1 MVWFCYN
8 CSNMTT
14 KGDQAAFK
22 AAYGALNAAQKE
34 AVDTIEGPVMVIAGP
49 GTGKTQ
55 ILTLRIA
62 NILLKTDS
70 KPGNILALTFTES
83 GARAMR
89 ERLVSLIG
97 EAAYDVAIYTF
108 HGFADSLIQKYPDAY
123 PTVIGGRPA
132 SDIERVQI
140 VERILT
146 DTSFKA
152 LRPSGDPAFYVQ
164 PILRA
169 IQTLKQEYIS
179 PDKLAESIGVQE
191 QSLQEIEQY
200 HAKGAHKGK
209 ERGEYKEAVK
219 HLERNRELLQAYR
232 LYEAALR
239 ADKLYDFDDMIT
251 KTVEALSRDEDMLRD
266 LQEQFHYVL
275 ADEHQDVNGSQNK
288 ILELVVNFHD
298 KPNLFVVGD
307 EKQAIYR
314 FQGASLDNFLYF
326 ESTFGETKTISL
338 TDNYRSGQTILDTA
352 HDLIKT
358 DDVVLAPLRVSLKAK
373 AVKKSTVEL
382 STFSHE
388 AIEDS
393 FVVDSIKQ
401 SITAGTTP
409 DEIVVIVRTNREVE
423 HFAALLRKQG
433 IVAQPSADSDILEH
447 PVTQA
452 VLKLLKAVTAP
463 SEESYLVS
471 LLHEPYFNIQVGDL
485 AKVLRSFNRSLP
497 LSVLLRDEQS
507 LSDCGVQNPDP
518 ILAMIGLLDSVRERS
533 LTMPPHRLLEALLTE
548 SGLVTHV
555 LVNDPFEG
563 ARVVRRLYDEVEG
576 MVRRGEVRGL
586 LDVMRRFALHTE
598 YGIALS
604 APFIPSGH
612 KAVQV
617 MTAHKSKGLEF
628 SVVYVPHMTDR
639 TWGNKKSRD
648 LFKLPIVKH
657 EVGEFDVVEDD
668 ERRLLYVAMTRAKTR
683 LILSEATLNVDGK
696 EQTTSRFL
704 GNLDSTLDST
714 GDAETFTA
722 QFSPVQDL
730 KTLTPLPITTDII
743 LETLST
749 RGFSPTALNNYLKS
763 PWEYFYRNVL
773 QVPQI
778 KTPSLQLGSAV
789 HAVLDTLV
797 RHHANEALAA
807 HLAQIPDL
815 LKQGLSK
822 EALTDEEFVRLHE
835 KGLDMLMAY
844 VPHLFE
850 TNVTDSRT
858 EMKIEATLETGIEAY
873 PLLKLNGNL
882 DRVDF
887 TDGKIVR
894 VIDYKTGKPK
904 TRGQIE
910 GTTADS
916 GGDYKRQLTFYAL
929 LLSLQEDSEKHCRTG
944 VLSFVEP
951 DTHGQIK
958 EETFT
963 ITDDEIAA
971 LKEELIRVTKEIIAG
986 GVLVAVC
993 DPEKCNYC
1001 DLVGVW
1007 QK

>member
-1 MVWFCYN
+1 MA
-8 CSNMTT
+8 TT
-14 KGDQAAFK
+14 GNQAAFK

-62 NILLKTDS
+62 NILLETDS

-140 VERILT
+140 IERILT

-169 IQTLKQEYIS
+169 IQTLKQEYVS
-179 PDKLAESIGVQE
+179 PDSLSTSITLQAETLAG
-191 QSLQEIEQY
+191 IEQY

-209 ERGEYKEAVK
+209 ERGEYKDALK
-219 HLERNRELLQAYR
+219 HLERNRELLAAYR
-232 LYEAALR
+232 LYESALR
-239 ADKLYDFDDMIT
+239 ADKLYDFDDMIRN
-251 KTVEALSRDEDMLRD
+251 TVEALSRDEDMLRD

-288 ILELVVNFHD
+288 ILELLVNFHD

-326 ESTFGETKTISL
+326 ESVFGETKTIPL
-338 TDNYRSGQTILDTA
+338 TDNYRSGSAILDCA

-358 DDVVLAPLRVSLKAK
+358 DDVVLSPLRVPLKAT
-373 AVKKSTVEL
+373 AVKESTVEQC
-382 STFSHE
+382 TFSHE

-393 FVVDSIKQ
+393 FVVDAIKQ
-401 SITAGTTP
+401 AIAAGTTP
-409 DEIVVIVRTNREVE
+409 DEIAVILRTNREVE

-452 VLKLLKAVTAP
+452 ALKLLRAVTAP
-463 SEESYLVS
+463 AEEAHLVS
-471 LLHEPYFNIQVGDL
+471 LLHEPYFNIAVGDL
-485 AKVLRSFNRSLP
+485 ATVLRTFNRSLP
-497 LSVLLRDEQS
+497 LSVLLREEQLLKDS
-507 LSDCGVQNPDP
+507 GVQDAAP
-518 ILAMIGLLDSVRERS
+518 IVAMTRLLDSVRARS
-533 LTMPPHRLLEALLTE
+533 LTMAPHRLLEALLTE

-555 LVNDPFEG
+555 LAEDPFEG

-576 MVRRGEVRGL
+576 MVRRGEVTGL
-586 LDVMRRFALHTE
+586 SDVMRRFALHSE
-598 YGIALS
+598 YGIALT

-628 SVVYVPHMTDR
+628 SLVYVPHMTDR

-648 LFKLPIVKH
+648 IFKLPIVKH
-657 EVGEFDVVEDD
+657 EVGEFDVAEDD

-683 LILSEATLNVDGK
+683 LVLTEAALNIDGK

-704 GNLDSTLDST
+704 SGLDSALAST
-714 GDAETFTA
+714 GNAETFA
-722 QFSPVQDL
+722 EQFSPVQDL
-730 KTLTPLPITTDII
+730 KTLTPLPITTEII
-743 LETLST
+743 LETLGT

-797 RHHANEALAA
+797 RHHAKDSLATN
-807 HLAQIPDL
+807 LARIPDL

-835 KGLDMLMAY
+835 KGLDMLTAY

-850 TNVTDSRT
+850 TNVVDSRT
-858 EMKIEATLETGIEAY
+858 EMKIEATLETGIESY
-873 PLLKLNGNL
+873 PVLKLNGNL

-887 TDGKIVR
+887 KDGQIVR
-894 VIDYKTGKPK
+894 VVDYKTGKPK

-910 GTTADS
+910 GITADS
-916 GGDYKRQLTFYAL
+916 EGDYKRQLTFYAL
-929 LLSLQEDSEKHCRTG
+929 LLSLQEDREKHCCTG

-958 EETFT
+958 EEIFT
-963 ITDDEIAA
+963 IADDEIAA
-971 LKEELIRVTKEIIAG
+971 LKAELIRVTKEIVAG
-986 GVLVAVC
+986 GALMVAC
-993 DPEKCNYC
+993 DPEKCHYC
-1001 DLVGVW
+1001 DLVAAW
-1007 QK
+1007 QST

>member
-1 MVWFCYN
+1 M
-8 CSNMTT
+8 STT
-14 KGDQAAFK
+14 KGDEAVFR
-22 AAYGALNAAQKE
+22 AAYLALNDAQRE
-34 AVDTIEGPVMVIAGP
+34 AVDSIDGPVMVIAGP

-62 NILLKTDS
+62 NILQKTDS
-70 KPGNILALTFTES
+70 KAGNILALTFTES

-89 ERLVSLIG
+89 ERLTSLIG
-97 EAAYDVAIYTF
+97 EGAYDVGIYTF
-108 HGFADSLIQKYPDAY
+108 HGFADSLIQKYPEAY
-123 PTVIGGRPA
+123 PDIIGGRPA

-140 VERILT
+140 IEAILT

-179 PDKLAESIGVQE
+179 PDAFAELIAIQE
-191 QSLQEIEQY
+191 QALAGIDRY
-200 HAKGAHKGK
+200 HEKGAHKGK
-209 ERGEYKEAVK
+209 ERGEYKDAAK

-232 LYEAALR
+232 LYESALR
-239 ADKLYDFDDMIT
+239 ADKLYDFGDMIT
-251 KTVEALSRDEDMLRD
+251 KTVEALTNDEDILRD

-288 ILELVVNFHD
+288 ILELLVNFHD

-338 TDNYRSGQTILDTA
+338 TDNYRSGQAILDTA

-358 DDVVLAPLRVSLKAK
+358 DDAVLAPLRLPLEAK
-373 AVKKSTVEL
+373 AVKESAVEHFE
-382 STFSHE
+382 FSHE

-401 SITAGTTP
+401 SIAKGTTP

-433 IVAQPSADSDILEH
+433 IAAQPSADSDILEH
-447 PVTQA
+447 PVTQTI
-452 VLKLLKAVTAP
+452 LKLLKAVTAP
-463 SEESYLVS
+463 TEESHLVS
-471 LLHEPYFNIQVGDL
+471 LLHEPYFTIEIGDL
-485 AKVLRSFNRSLP
+485 AKVLRTFNRSLL
-497 LSVLLRDEQS
+497 LSVLLRDEQ
-507 LSDCGVQNPDP
+507 LLKDCGVENPAS
-518 ILAMIGLLDSVRERS
+518 ILAMTQMLDSVRERS
-533 LTMPPHRLLEALLTE
+533 LTMAPHRLLEALLEE
-548 SGLVTHV
+548 SGLVAHV
-555 LVNDPFEG
+555 LAVDPFEG
-563 ARVVRRLYDEVEG
+563 VRVVRRLYDEVEG
-576 MVRRGEVRGL
+576 MVRRGEVKGL

-612 KAVQV
+612 LAVQV

-628 SVVYVPHMTDR
+628 AEVYVPHMTDR

-648 LFKLPIVKH
+648 LFMLPIVKH
-657 EVGEFDVVEDD
+657 SVGEFDVAEDD
-668 ERRLLYVAMTRAKTR
+668 ERRLLYVAMTRAKRR
-683 LILSEATLNVDGK
+683 LVLTEATLNVDGK

-704 GNLDSTLDST
+704 SGLDSAHVTT
-714 GDAETFTA
+714 GDTQEFTA

-730 KTLTPLPITTDII
+730 KTLAPLPITTEII
-743 LETLST
+743 LETLNT

-797 RHHANEALAA
+797 RHHAKDALDSN
-807 HLAQIPDL
+807 LARISEL

-822 EALTDEEFVRLHE
+822 EAITDEEFVRLHE

-844 VPHLFE
+844 VPHIFAE
-850 TNVTDSRT
+850 NVEESRT
-858 EMKIEATLETGIEAY
+858 EMKIEAVLETGIEAY
-873 PLLKLNGNL
+873 PTLKLNGNL

-887 TDGKIVR
+887 KNGQIVR
-894 VIDYKTGKPK
+894 VLDYKTGKPK

-916 GGDYKRQLTFYAL
+916 EGEYKLQLTFYAL
-929 LLSLQEDSEKHCRTG
+929 LLSLQKDADKHCKTG
-944 VLSFVEP
+944 VISFVEP
-951 DTHGQIK
+951 DSHGQIK
-958 EETFT
+958 EETFV
-963 ITDDEIAA
+963 ITDEEIGA
-971 LKEELIRVTKEIIAG
+971 LKVELVRVTKEILEG
-986 GVLVAVC
+986 GALAVAC
-993 DPEKCNYC
+993 DPAKCHYC
-1001 DLVGVW
+1001 DLVGAW
-1007 QK
+1007 QA